1 MMRKLLTLL
10 AIGTFSI
17 IVTRA
22 QSVGI
27 GTTTPNRSA
36 QLDVQSNNKGFLPP
50 RMTLTERDA
59 IASPAQGL
67 MVYCTDCVPGGE
79 LSIYNGT
86 NWTSMSMDQSGQNA
100 ASLPRTAIGSQVW
113 NSNNLE
119 VVKYRNGDPIPQ
131 VKDSATWS
139 NLTTGAWCWY
149 NNDSVNYANYGRLYN
164 WYAVNDPRG
173 FAPQGWHVPSYSEW
187 LDVIRLLDP
196 NADTSLQSAFVSLTA
211 GTRLKDTTGWTNLP
225 DSLCQG
231 CTNGT
236 NSTGFAA
243 IPSGIRSSSG
253 KFANVNRL
261 GGFWTSSETDS
272 LTAKLLF
279 LQVYG
284 DAVVINTNIDKK
296 LATSVRVVRDQP
308 SSGAFIP
315 TISTI
320 DPTNI
325 DTSIASAGGIILE
338 DGNASITSKGVCWST
353 TPHPTIDLIS
363 KTNEGRFSTDFVSNI
378 SALIP
383 CTKYYVR
390 AYATNSAGTGYG
402 NELSFTTYPT
412 PQTSFNPQQLLG
424 DYTNSFDQISYSTEV
439 RNYGPNTKKIIS
451 VQSLS
456 EFTAEI
462 TVDNIWDSSWAPI
475 KFLLNWTPNFYPS
488 VTLTNQTNIGLGS
501 TLVGTSSPYANWQIQ
516 VGPGTNSGTFSFCDE
531 TLTLNIRLGVL
542 DPTTG
547 QGGFFSNEYIVN
559 MAR

>member
-1 MMRKLLTLL
+1 MRLRIAIFTLFMFMHQLL
-10 AIGTFSI
+10 I
-17 IVTRA
+17 A

-27 GTTTPNRSA
+27 GTTTPNPSA
-36 QLDVQSNNKGFLPP
+36 KLEVKSNNSGFLPP

-59 IASPAQGL
+59 IPNPAQGL
-67 MVYCTDCVPGGE
+67 MVYCTDCVLGGE

-86 NWTSMSMDQSGQNA
+86 NWTSISMDQSGQNT
-100 ASLPRTAIGSQVW
+100 ASLPRTTIGAQVW
-113 NSNNLE
+113 GSKNLDII
-119 VVKYRNGDPIPQ
+119 KYRNGDPIPQ
-131 VKDSATWS
+131 VKDSATWA

-149 NNDSVNYANYGRLYN
+149 NNDSVNYAKYGRLYN

-173 FAPQGWHVPSYSEW
+173 FAPEGWHVPTYSEW
-187 LDVIRLLDP
+187 LDVIRTLDP
-196 NADTSLQSAFVSLTA
+196 NADTSLQSNFVSMTA
-211 GTRLKDTTGWTNLP
+211 GNGMKDTTGWTNLP

-243 IPSGIRSSSG
+243 IPSGTRLSSG
-253 KFANVNRL
+253 KFANVDRL

-272 LTAKLLF
+272 ITAKLLF

-284 DAVVINTNIDKK
+284 DAVVINTNIYKK

-308 SSGAFIP
+308 TTGVFIP
-315 TISTI
+315 AISTYP
-320 DPTNI
+320 PTYI
-325 DTSIASAGGIILE
+325 DTSSAASGGIILD
-338 DGNASITSKGVCWST
+338 DGNGSINSKGICWST
-353 TPHPTIDLIS
+353 TPHPTIDLTT
-363 KTNEGRFSTDFVSNI
+363 KTNDGRFSNDYSSNMTG
-378 SALIP
+378 LTP

-402 NELSFTTYPT
+402 NELSFTTFPT

-451 VQSLS
+451 VQSLT

-488 VTLTNQTNIGLGS
+488 VTLTNQTNIGLAS

-516 VGPGTNSGTFSFCDE
+516 VGPGTTSGTFSFCDE
-531 TLTLNIRLGVL
+531 TLSLNIRLGVI
-542 DPTTG
+542 DPATG

>member
-1 MMRKLLTLL
+1 MRLRIAIFTLFIFMHQLL
-10 AIGTFSI
+10 I
-17 IVTRA
+17 A

-27 GTTTPNRSA
+27 GTTTPNPSA
-36 QLDVQSNNKGFLPP
+36 KLEVKSNNSGFLPP

-59 IASPAQGL
+59 INNPAQGL

-100 ASLPRTAIGSQVW
+100 ASLTRTTIGAQVW
-113 NSNNLE
+113 NSKNLD
-119 VVKYRNGDPIPQ
+119 VIKYRNGDPIPQ

-139 NLTTGAWCWY
+139 NLTSGAWCWY
-149 NNDSVNYANYGRLYN
+149 NNDSVNYAKYGRLYN
-164 WYAVNDPRG
+164 WHAVNDPRG
-173 FAPQGWHVPSYSEW
+173 LAPQGWHVPTYSEW
-187 LDVIRLLDP
+187 LDVIRSLDP
-196 NADTSLQSAFVSLTA
+196 NADTSLQSVYVSETA
-211 GTRLKDTTGWTNLP
+211 GKGLKDTTGWTNLP

-243 IPSGIRSSSG
+243 IPSGQRWSSG
-253 KFANVNRL
+253 RFANVDRF
-261 GGFWTSSETDS
+261 GAFWTSSETDT

-279 LQVYG
+279 LQVGYEV
-284 DAVVINTNIDKK
+284 VVINTNINKK

-353 TPHPTIDLIS
+353 SPHPTIDLNS
-363 KTNEGRFSTDFVSNI
+363 KTNEGRFSTDFASNMTG
-378 SALIP
+378 LIP
-383 CTKYYVR
+383 CTQYYVR

-402 NELSFTTYPT
+402 NELSFTTFPT
-412 PQTSFNPQQLLG
+412 PTIYNSFNGQQILG
-424 DYTNSFDQISYSTEV
+424 DYLNTRHGFNSTSFAYTTTVTNV
-439 RNYGPNTKKIIS
+439 
-451 VQSLS
+451 VQASPT
-456 EFTAEI
+456 TADFWI
-462 TVDNIWDSSWAPI
+462 KGIYDSSWAPI
-475 KFLLNWTPNFYPS
+475 KFYLDYSDPNNPY
-488 VTLTNQTNIGLGS
+488 VYLGYQTNIGLGS
-501 TLVGTSSPYANWQIQ
+501 TLYGSSSTYANWQI
-516 VGPGTNSGTFSFCDE
+516 VVRSS
-531 TLTLNIRLGVL
+531 
-542 DPTTG
+542 
-547 QGGFFSNEYIVN
+547 SNETGVYSICGQTFRIPMRIGLQDPSTGRVTYINQDLIVT

>member
-1 MMRKLLTLL
+1 MRLRIIIFTLFVFMHQLL
-10 AIGTFSI
+10 I
-17 IVTRA
+17 A

-27 GTTTPNRSA
+27 GTTTPNPSA
-36 QLDVQSNNKGFLPP
+36 KLEVKSSNSGFLPP

-59 IASPAQGL
+59 INNPAQGL

-100 ASLPRTAIGSQVW
+100 ASLTRTTIGAQVW
-113 NSNNLE
+113 NSKNLD
-119 VVKYRNGDPIPQ
+119 VIKYRNGDPIPQ

-149 NNDSVNYANYGRLYN
+149 NNDSVNYAKYGRLYN
-164 WYAVNDPRG
+164 WYAVSDPRG
-173 FAPQGWHVPSYSEW
+173 LAPQGWHVPSYSEW
-187 LDVIRLLDP
+187 YDMIRKIDP
-196 NADTSLQSAFVSLTA
+196 NADTLVDNRVTSSIA
-211 GTRLKDTTGWTNLP
+211 GIELKDTTGWTNLP

-231 CTNGT
+231 CTNG
-236 NSTGFAA
+236 NNKTGFSAL
-243 IPSGIRSSSG
+243 PSGGRSWSG
-253 KFANVNRL
+253 RFFDVNRF
-261 GGFWTSSETDS
+261 GIFWTSSETDS
-272 LTAKLLF
+272 INSKIFF
-279 LQVYG
+279 LQVG
-284 DAVVINTNIDKK
+284 GEWVVINLYINKK
-296 LATSVRVVRDQP
+296 MGFSIRVVRDQP

-353 TPHPTIDLIS
+353 TPHPTIDLNS
-363 KTNEGRFSTDFVSNI
+363 KTNEGRFSTDFASNMTG
-378 SALIP
+378 LIP

-402 NELSFTTYPT
+402 NELSFTTFPT
-412 PQTSFNPQQLLG
+412 PQNSFNPQQLLG

-451 VQSLS
+451 VQSLT

-475 KFLLNWTPNFYPS
+475 KFLLDWSNIYYQT
-488 VTLTNQTNIGLGS
+488 VTLSNQTNIGLGS
-501 TLVGTSSPYANWQIQ
+501 TLVGPSSPYANWQIQ
-516 VGPGTNSGTFSFCDE
+516 VGPGTTSGTFSFCDE

-542 DPTTG
+542 DPATG